1 MLRQVFDTLAES
13 TSDEKK
19 LLAGQKAKLEAE
31 QGKLLQAHYADAIPL
46 DLLKTEQDR
55 IRASLQAITSRLD
68 TLETTYDKAKVGLDA
83 ILGLLTDIGDVYAKA
98 EPSERRMFNRALF
111 DRITIDDE
119 DDATLQPTEAI
130 QTILATNPRPHNE
143 RTLPRDDAGQGSNVQ
158 LYVDLAEGLSK
169 LAPPVIQ
176 MVRAHQSIRAGRHR
190 THSRRR
196 HPQRAPRAS
205 EDVLQRAEA
214 AYAAGGSLKAV
225 ARQVG
230 LGHERLSRLL
240 RERGVVLRN
249 HSPSSSEIRLMRAMY
264 DQGASLERVGGK
276 FGYTVGTVR
285 KHLLIAG
292 VMIRDTH
299 GR

>member
-1 MLRQVFDTLAES
+1 MKASECQARLGRNALVPTSWRIHRKAERGPT
-13 TSDEKK
+13 TSMQSRHITNAD
-19 LLAGQKAKLEAE
+19 LAG
-31 QGKLLQAHYADAIPL
+31 
-46 DLLKTEQDR
+46 
-55 IRASLQAITSRLD
+55 
-68 TLETTYDKAKVGLDA
+68 
-83 ILGLLTDIGDVYAKA
+83 
-98 EPSERRMFNRALF
+98 
-111 DRITIDDE
+111 
-119 DDATLQPTEAI
+119 
-130 QTILATNPRPHNE
+130 
-143 RTLPRDDAGQGSNVQ
+143 
-158 LYVDLAEGLSK
+158 GLSK
-169 LAPPVIQ
+169 LAPPVTQ
-176 MVRAHQSIRAGRHR
+176 MVRAHQSIRAERRR
-190 THSRRR
+190 THSWRR
-196 HPQRAPRAS
+196 HPQRASRAS

-230 LGHERLSRLL
+230 LGHERLSRFL

>member
-1 MLRQVFDTLAES
+1 MSSHRFRERKRLQCRGNT
-13 TSDEKK
+13 KK
-19 LLAGQKAKLEAE
+19 EGPFQ
-31 QGKLLQAHYADAIPL
+31 DPL
-46 DLLKTEQDR
+46 
-55 IRASLQAITSRLD
+55 
-68 TLETTYDKAKVGLDA
+68 G
-83 ILGLLTDIGDVYAKA
+83 GG
-98 EPSERRMFNRALF
+98 
-111 DRITIDDE
+111 
-119 DDATLQPTEAI
+119 
-130 QTILATNPRPHNE
+130 
-143 RTLPRDDAGQGSNVQ
+143 
-158 LYVDLAEGLSK
+158 LAEGLSK
-169 LAPPVIQ
+169 LAPPVTQ
-176 MVRAHQSIRAGRHR
+176 MVRVHQSIRAGRRR

-214 AYAAGGSLKAV
+214 AYAAGGSLIAV

-276 FGYTVGTVR
+276 LGYTAGTVR

-299 GR
+299 VRETVQKAQQDHRQSRDT

>member
-1 MLRQVFDTLAES
+1 MQSRHITNAD
-13 TSDEKK
+13 
-19 LLAGQKAKLEAE
+19 LAG
-31 QGKLLQAHYADAIPL
+31 
-46 DLLKTEQDR
+46 
-55 IRASLQAITSRLD
+55 
-68 TLETTYDKAKVGLDA
+68 
-83 ILGLLTDIGDVYAKA
+83 
-98 EPSERRMFNRALF
+98 
-111 DRITIDDE
+111 
-119 DDATLQPTEAI
+119 
-130 QTILATNPRPHNE
+130 
-143 RTLPRDDAGQGSNVQ
+143 
-158 LYVDLAEGLSK
+158 GLSK
-169 LAPPVIQ
+169 LAPPVTQ
-176 MVRAHQSIRAGRHR
+176 MVRAHQSIRAERRR
-190 THSRRR
+190 THSWRR
-196 HPQRAPRAS
+196 HPQRASRAS

-230 LGHERLSRLL
+230 LGHERLSRFL